1 VAGIEE
7 NDKTVQKWVLVGE
20 ERRERWRRP
29 VDRDGIA

>member
-7 NDKTVQKWVLVGE
+7 NDNPVQKWEGGE

-29 VDRDGIA
+29 VDRGGIA